1 LQKKPIY
8 ATILLNML
16 TTKKK
21 EKIIKKAQVNDKDT
35 GSSEVQIAML
45 SERIAEL
52 ASHLKTHNKDNH
64 SRRGLLSLV
73 SKRRKH
79 QKFIVAKAKKA
90 AVTA

>member
-1 LQKKPIY
+1 
-8 ATILLNML
+8 ML

-21 EKIIKKAQVNDKDT
+21 ANIIKKAKINDKDT

-79 QKFIVAKAKKA
+79 QKFIISKTKKTTTVA
-90 AVTA
+90 